1 MRFWSFPKNI
11 GQKIFVKKTLVVG
24 NDEEYS
30 VNANASAFG
39 GEDETNQ
46 RENLHKASGMLADF
60 IENILIQLSDE
71 ICPSKGSD
79 KKKPMEFILLC
90 GSAKSLKN
98 ICKNLSKKIE
108 KVGEESG
115 ALATIRRKLSG
126 LVDIISRSSILTNK
140 QKGKQLDNKVSE
152 ELIVTKNPVP
162 SNHFWELCFYRIF
175 QIRM

>member
-1 MRFWSFPKNI
+1 
-11 GQKIFVKKTLVVG
+11 
-24 NDEEYS
+24 
-30 VNANASAFG
+30 
-39 GEDETNQ
+39 
-46 RENLHKASGMLADF
+46 MLADF

-126 LVDIISRSSILTNK
+126 LVDIISRSSILTSK

-152 ELIVTKNPVP
+152 EIYVTMGK
-162 SNHFWELCFYRIF
+162 SEKG
-175 QIRM
+175 